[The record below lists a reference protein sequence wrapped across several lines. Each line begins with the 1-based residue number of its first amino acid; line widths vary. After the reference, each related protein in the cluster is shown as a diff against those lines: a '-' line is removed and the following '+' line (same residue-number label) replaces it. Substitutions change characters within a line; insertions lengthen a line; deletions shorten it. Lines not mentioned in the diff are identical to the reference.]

1 MIVHTSSREWTKR
14 TMDVVLCL
22 ASVPITLPVILLV
35 AVAVKTC
42 DRGPIFYRG
51 KRVGRDMVPF
61 EQLKFRTMT
70 PGVPGPDVTASDDPR
85 ITRIGRFLRASKL
98 DELPQI
104 VNVLRGDM
112 SLVGPRPE
120 VPRIVALYTGAQ
132 RRVLS
137 VRPGMAC
144 LAFLHFGHEQAFI
157 ERAAPV
163 DVEHFY
169 LSELLPEKLNVE
181 LRYVSEWTL
190 LGDFRILAHTFVSL
204 LSAVRW

>member
-1 MIVHTSSREWTKR
+1 
-14 TMDVVLCL
+14 
-22 ASVPITLPVILLV
+22 
-35 AVAVKTC
+35 
-42 DRGPIFYRG
+42 
-51 KRVGRDMVPF
+51 MVPF

-70 PGVPGPDVTASDDPR
+70 PGVAGPDVTASGDPR
-85 ITRIGRFLRASKL
+85 ITPVGRYLRGSKL

-120 VPRIVALYTGAQ
+120 VPRIVAVYTGPQ
-132 RRVLS
+132 RRVLT

-157 ERAAPV
+157 ERAKPV
-163 DVEHFY
+163 DVERFY
-169 LSELLPEKLNVE
+169 LDEVLPAKLDIE

-190 LGDFRILAHTFVSL
+190 LGDFRILARTFAGLFFSL
-204 LSAVRW
+204 R